1 MRSALLS
8 SLLSQ
13 KGPWF
18 MRLTWPFFW
27 LTQIPLSSVLDGKEN
42 KLYCFQMTTQWRY
55 SRYFSCN
62 FKACIQASEWQEPC
76 DSLHLPHCLALPPSL
91 PLTLASSLPLAIS
104 LPPSLPPELEGDHA
118 HRTRTVNGYSQF
130 HLPIVNTWNNPQSW
144 TNIVVPS
151 MHMEKVCELK

>member
-1 MRSALLS
+1 MCVCSNTLRWCWLFFGPNFMLNGWILTCEPFLGGVSMGIWQNVNKIMAVGSEWMNEHRLCFVYLDECSQWGVTAVHSWRVGVRSALLS

-55 SRYFSCN
+55 SRHFSCN
-62 FKACIQASEWQEPC
+62 FKACIQASE
-76 DSLHLPHCLALPPSL
+76 
-91 PLTLASSLPLAIS
+91 
-104 LPPSLPPELEGDHA
+104 
-118 HRTRTVNGYSQF
+118 
-130 HLPIVNTWNNPQSW
+130 
-144 TNIVVPS
+144 
-151 MHMEKVCELK
+151 